1 MDPLIGSQSNFQY
14 ESLYTLELGL
24 SELILDP
31 LVEGI
36 PSIFNDVLADKK
48 VKPKEQISLLF
59 NREDIASSLLGYF
72 KNFQVKDLYYDLQEI
87 VNAQKNLD
95 KKEIYLYFSEIE
107 IEKKRFPLFYTQINI
122 KEYARESNFEIS
134 FSNEMF
140 VNKRAIQYAFD
151 VLRKD
156 EKKVETFTEERKI
169 YISEE
174 EDFSKRLNDIIDTLI
189 SKLRLEG
196 KIDLKNT
203 DKQIIKS
210 INFVI

>member
-1 MDPLIGSQSNFQY
+1 MDPLIGSQSNFQL

-87 VNAQKNLD
+87 VNSQKNLD
-95 KKEIYLYFSEIE
+95 KKEIYLYFGDIE
-107 IEKKRFPLFYTQINI
+107 IEK
-122 KEYARESNFEIS
+122 
-134 FSNEMF
+134 
-140 VNKRAIQYAFD
+140 
-151 VLRKD
+151 
-156 EKKVETFTEERKI
+156 
-169 YISEE
+169 
-174 EDFSKRLNDIIDTLI
+174 
-189 SKLRLEG
+189 
-196 KIDLKNT
+196 
-203 DKQIIKS
+203 
-210 INFVI
+210 